1 MSRENRDIR
10 RQDQQFFHNAYDQL
24 VVIAS
29 WQVGPPDAA
38 GEKRISREQCLVRG
52 IVQADASRSV
62 SGGGYDSELGLAE
75 TQCLILGEG
84 QCAERS
90 IDTLQ
95 AETPAVIVLEQVII
109 LRAHIDRNT
118 IFFGTFF
125 HAVDMVRMPVG
136 EHYHLGSQAFL
147 RDFGIQGFRLS
158 GSVETRVNDGA
169 LTGFVTGD
177 IAVYLEGIEVECQYF
192 EHSDC
197 RFEQHISAKLRKTTL
212 FSLGKYRIFALQH
225 VHKKTMHIGIA
236 GNIGCGKTTL
246 TRMLSEHYGW
256 TPKYEAVTYNPYLE
270 DYYKDIKRWSFN
282 LEVYFL
288 TQRFKDVLEIAHS
301 DEVIIQDR
309 TIFEGVYI
317 FVANN
322 KAMGNL
328 TDRDYETYMDLFRLM
343 MSLVKAPDLLIY
355 LKSSVPHLVAQIQK
369 RGREYE
375 KSIEL
380 EYLEGLNE
388 RYEKWIAEYP
398 GRVLTIDADGLDF
411 QNRPEDFASITDKI
425 DSELYGL
432 F

>member
-1 MSRENRDIR
+1 
-10 RQDQQFFHNAYDQL
+10 
-24 VVIAS
+24 
-29 WQVGPPDAA
+29 
-38 GEKRISREQCLVRG
+38 
-52 IVQADASRSV
+52 
-62 SGGGYDSELGLAE
+62 
-75 TQCLILGEG
+75 
-84 QCAERS
+84 
-90 IDTLQ
+90 
-95 AETPAVIVLEQVII
+95 
-109 LRAHIDRNT
+109 
-118 IFFGTFF
+118 
-125 HAVDMVRMPVG
+125 
-136 EHYHLGSQAFL
+136 
-147 RDFGIQGFRLS
+147 
-158 GSVETRVNDGA
+158 
-169 LTGFVTGD
+169 
-177 IAVYLEGIEVECQYF
+177 
-192 EHSDC
+192 
-197 RFEQHISAKLRKTTL
+197 
-212 FSLGKYRIFALQH
+212 
-225 VHKKTMHIGIA
+225 MHIGIA

-288 TQRFKDVLEIAHS
+288 TQRFKDVLEISHS
-301 DEVIIQDR
+301 DDVIIQDR

-328 TDRDYETYMDLFRLM
+328 SDRDYETYMELFRLM

-355 LKSSVPHLVAQIQK
+355 LKSSVPHLVSQIQK

-375 KSIEL
+375 KSIEI
-380 EYLEGLNE
+380 EYLEGLNK

-398 GRVLTIDADGLDF
+398 GKVLVINADGLDF